1 MNYKRIEIIFFGIV
15 SLISLIL
22 SQIIIIYKTEYIGL
36 FGLDQ
41 NVPFFSIILLV
52 GISFIVFNHLILKIS
67 VFKNLIYSLV
77 GITLTYI
84 LSKIIFGIVIGFF
97 VRLDNGK
104 TPLGWEF
111 QYMWSVIPIMTGLL
125 MILTEFYGKRLKKP
139 VCKNV

>member
-1 MNYKRIEIIFFGIV
+1 MNYKRIEIIFLGIV

-22 SQIIIIYKTEYIGL
+22 SQFVIIYKTEYVGL
-36 FGLDQ
+36 FGLHQ
-41 NVPFFSIILLV
+41 NFPFFSIVLLV

-67 VFKNLIYSLV
+67 IFKNFIYSLT

-84 LSKIIFGIVIGFF
+84 FAKIIFGIVIGIF

-125 MILTEFYGKRLKKP
+125 IILTKFYGKRLKKP
-139 VCKNV
+139 VHNNV

>member
-1 MNYKRIEIIFFGIV
+1 MNYKRIEIIFLGIV
-15 SLISLIL
+15 SLISLVL
-22 SQIIIIYKTEYIGL
+22 SQSVIIYKTEYIGL

-41 NVPFFSIILLV
+41 NAPFISIVLIV
-52 GISFIVFNHLILKIS
+52 GISFIMFNHLILKIS
-67 VFKNLIYSLV
+67 VFKNFFYSLV

-84 LSKIIFGIVIGFF
+84 FAKIIFGIIIGFF

-125 MILTEFYGKRLKKP
+125 IILTKFYGKRLKKP
-139 VCKNV
+139 VKKNV

>member
-1 MNYKRIEIIFFGIV
+1 MNYKRIELIFFGIV

-22 SQIIIIYKTEYIGL
+22 SQFVVIYKTEYIGL

-41 NVPFFSIILLV
+41 NVPFFSLVLSV
-52 GISFIVFNHLILKIS
+52 GISFLMFNHLILKIPI
-67 VFKNLIYSLV
+67 FKNFVYSLV
-77 GITLTYI
+77 GITLTYV
-84 LSKIIFGIVIGFF
+84 LAKIIFGIIIGFF

-125 MILTEFYGKRLKKP
+125 IILTKFYGKKLKKP
-139 VCKNV
+139 VHNNV